1 MPCYHYLNIQAFPT
15 QINDPRV
22 HFISETY
29 ESLFLGLKLPHSIKF
44 VLKTD
49 QLNQDYGPSDRDS
62 TYIIYY
68 ILQSFLNFIQGV
80 FKKSIELLLPLYAWR
95 CSCVMLGRGYKRIFC
110 TKEEI
115 LFSQLAD

>member
-29 ESLFLGLKLPHSIKF
+29 ESLFVGLKLPHSIKL

-49 QLNQDYGPSDRDS
+49 QLNQDYGPADRDS
-62 TYIIYY
+62 TYII
-68 ILQSFLNFIQGV
+68 SFSHFWISFKT
-80 FKKSIELLLPLYAWR
+80 FKKKNKSIAFL
-95 CSCVMLGRGYKRIFC
+95 
-110 TKEEI
+110 
-115 LFSQLAD
+115 